1 MAGLNYWLLAL
12 TFLSVNL
19 DFFFMMIFLLKK
31 YRTWQVLIGYLLG
44 NLILLTASFFI
55 GKTLALFLP
64 EWLLGLLGFLPI
76 WMAFRD
82 DDDDDGDQTS
92 KSPVLSVLV
101 TYLSVCAGCN
111 LSIFLPVLVGET
123 MLHFLMTLGFIG
135 ILTIIVVFLIKLIAD
150 IPVVERVMTAHGERL
165 MKICYVLIGLYV
177 FWDSGLISHLIALM

>member
-1 MAGLNYWLLAL
+1 MNYGLLAL

-31 YRTWQVLIGYLLG
+31 YRVWQVLVGYLLG
-44 NLILLTASFFI
+44 NLLLLTASFFI

-64 EWLLGLLGFLPI
+64 EWLLGILGLLPI
-76 WMAFRD
+76 WMAFRK
-82 DDDDDGDQTS
+82 DDDDDGDKTS
-92 KSPVLSVLV
+92 RSPVLSVLI

-123 MLHFLMTLGFIG
+123 MGHFLMTLGFIG
-135 ILTIIVVFLIKLIAD
+135 FLTIIVVFLIKLVAD

-165 MKICYVLIGLYV
+165 MKVCYVLIGLYV
-177 FWDSGLISHLIALM
+177 FWDSGLISHLMALI